1 MPRAPCDFSCDF
13 MKGNGTSA
21 NLYHFRTFQAAAMT
35 FYADQDSPVDK
46 MSPTSTI
53 HREGPRLALTA
64 KVEGNAAGAPE
75 RNYRCDLV

>member
-1 MPRAPCDFSCDF
+1 
-13 MKGNGTSA
+13 
-21 NLYHFRTFQAAAMT
+21 MT